1 MKKRWGGDKMLK
13 KYEYERFLSMVK
25 HDLENQEKSNLLPID
40 FPDDA
45 ELIPSVR
52 DEEIIDVVYRFLS
65 VRSSGYI
72 DMPVELDSKY
82 HACLWDKIYKQIEAL
97 FPEIRTEQ
105 VYSIVRYTRTRF
117 IYNEMKRIKADTG
130 NLCSYVVYSDS
141 DEKFASDERCPK
153 IFLQQTWTEEEDEV
167 FYFRILPS
175 SMGFFTYQVRE
186 EDVFPEKVSSD
197 PLDFH
202 EIRTLSGLTQ
212 QAFSEKYGIPKRSIE
227 NWEGGKRNPP
237 EYVINLLERVVKEDI
252 KK

>member
-1 MKKRWGGDKMLK
+1 MLK
-13 KYEYERFLSMVK
+13 KYEYEKFLSMVK
-25 HDLENQEKSNLLPID
+25 QDLENQEKSSLLPFD

-45 ELIPSVR
+45 ELISPVR
-52 DEEIIDVVYRFLS
+52 DEEIIDAVYRFLS

-72 DMPVELDSKY
+72 DIPVELDSKY
-82 HACLWDKIYKQIEAL
+82 HACLWNKIYKQIEAL
-97 FPEIRTEQ
+97 FPELRVEQ
-105 VYSIVRYTRTRF
+105 VHSIVRYVRTRF
-117 IYNEMKRIKADTG
+117 IYNEMKRMKSDTG

-141 DEKFASDERCPK
+141 DEKFALDEWCPK
-153 IFLQQTWTEEEDEV
+153 IFLQQTWIEEEDEV

-175 SMGFFTYQVRE
+175 SMGFFTYQVKE
-186 EDVFPEKVSSD
+186 EDVFPEKVPSD

-227 NWEGGKRNPP
+227 NWEGGKRTPP
-237 EYVINLLERVVKEDI
+237 EYVISLLERVVKEDI